1 MLTSASPDME
11 AEDVIEK
18 IVEESEL
25 DEDEVEEEIEEKMEE
40 FSGLVSEE
48 GAAHLVAKEYG
59 VSIAQ
64 EQAEDLK
71 IDNIVPDMRK
81 VHLKARVLNIS
92 DLNTFERDDDEEDGK
107 VQNIVL
113 GDDTDTIRV
122 TLWDEQTQIAE
133 KIDEGDA
140 IEIAGAYTV
149 EDNQGN
155 AELRLGDEAQVKM
168 ADDEDI
174 PEVERQTETEEVPI
188 REIATEGN
196 TYEIRGMLMKMYTS
210 NPFYRVHP
218 ETGDTVRE
226 DEDGNYVTDDGEEVE
241 DPEGRLAVSGVLD
254 DGTETMR
261 VVFFGDQARK
271 VLEVDGE
278 VEKEMD
284 QDAVEE
290 AAEEAAGKQLLVQ
303 GRTRY
308 NDYFDRL
315 EILANSVEEVEVE
328 DEIERMLE
336 IMEA

>member
-1 MLTSASPDME
+1 ME

-25 DEDEVEEEIEEKMEE
+25 DEDEVKEEIDEKMEE

-59 VSIAQ
+59 VSIAE
-64 EQAEDLK
+64 EQAENLK
-71 IDNIVPDMRK
+71 IENIVPEMRK
-81 VHLKARVLNIS
+81 VQLKARVLSVS

-113 GDDTDTIRV
+113 GDDTGTIRV

-140 IEIAGAYTV
+140 IEMSGAYTV

-168 ADDEDI
+168 ADEEDV
-174 PEVERQTETEEVPI
+174 PEVQSQTDTQEVPI
-188 REIATEGN
+188 REITTEGN
-196 TYEIRGMLMKMYTS
+196 SYELRGMLMKMYTS

-241 DPEGRLAVSGVLD
+241 EPEGRLAVSGVLD

-261 VVFFGDQARK
+261 VVFFGDQAREILD
-271 VLEVDGE
+271 VTEE
-278 VEKEMD
+278 EEKEMD

-290 AAEEAAGKQLLVQ
+290 AAEKAAGKQLIIQ

-315 EILANSVEEVEVE
+315 EVLANSVEESEVD

>member
-1 MLTSASPDME
+1 MITSASSNME
-11 AEDVIEK
+11 VEDVIEK

-25 DEDEVEEEIEEKMEE
+25 DEDEVKEEIEEKMEE

-48 GAAHLVAKEYG
+48 GASHLVAKEYG
-59 VSIAQ
+59 VEIAE

-71 IDNIVPDMRK
+71 IENIVPDMRK
-81 VHLKARVLNIS
+81 VQLKARVLNIS

-113 GDDTDTIRV
+113 GDDTGTIRV
-122 TLWDEQTQIAE
+122 TLWDEQTQLTE
-133 KIDEGDA
+133 KVSEGDA

-149 EDNQGN
+149 EDNQGD
-155 AELRLGDEAQVKM
+155 AELRLGDDVQVKM
-168 ADDEDI
+168 ADDDEV
-174 PEVERQTETEEVPI
+174 PEVETQSETEEAQI
-188 REIATEGN
+188 RDITTEGN
-196 TYEIRGMLMKMYTS
+196 SYEIRGMLMKMYTS

-226 DEDGNYVTDDGEEVE
+226 DDDGNYVTDDGEEVE

-271 VLEVDGE
+271 ILDVTEE
-278 VEKEMD
+278 EEKDMD
-284 QDAVEE
+284 HDAVEE
-290 AAEEAAGKQLLVQ
+290 AAEEAAGKKLQIR
-303 GRTRY
+303 GRTRF

-315 EILANSVEEVEVE
+315 EILANNVEELETDE
-328 DEIERMLE
+328 EIERMLE